1 MKYRGIDIQ
10 DSVSTYKTEK
20 VCEVFGDINCLDI
33 TNEIRMTN
41 KDFSEFVDKL
51 VKIRDEFKEK
61 NNISF
66 IINVFEGYY
75 NCDLCDDENTVPS
88 IYIETEEE
96 IKESPEECEKRIE
109 HQKKLI
115 DKSVE
120 ESEERKK
127 QIEEK
132 KKKDAIRLLE
142 NLGYKVI

>member
-66 IINVFEGYY
+66 IINVFEGYHDY
-75 NCDLCDDENTVPS
+75 DLCDDENTVPS

-96 IKESPEECEKRIE
+96 IKESPEEREKRIE
-109 HQKKLI
+109 RQKKLI

-120 ESEERKK
+120 ESEKLKK

-132 KKKDAIRLLE
+132 KEKDAIRFLE

>member
-1 MKYRGIDIQ
+1 MKYKGVYIQ
-10 DSVSTYKTEK
+10 DNVSTYNTEK
-20 VCEVFGDINCLDI
+20 VCEVFGDINCLDV

-51 VKIRDEFKEK
+51 VKIRDKFKEK

-66 IINVFEGYY
+66 IINVFEGYHDY
-75 NCDLCDDENTVPS
+75 DLCDDENTVPS

-96 IKESPEECEKRIE
+96 IKESPEEREKRIE
-109 HQKKLI
+109 RQKKLI

-120 ESEERKK
+120 ESEKLKK

-132 KKKDAIRLLE
+132 KEKDAIRFLE

>member
-1 MKYRGIDIQ
+1 MKYKGIKIEDN
-10 DSVSTYKTEK
+10 VSTYKTEK
-20 VCEVFGDINCLDI
+20 VCEVFGDINRLDV

-41 KDFSEFVDKL
+41 KDFSAFVDKL
-51 VKIRDEFKEK
+51 VKIRDKFKER

-96 IKESPEECEKRIE
+96 IKESPEEREERIE
-109 HQKKLI
+109 RQKELI
-115 DKSVE
+115 DKHIE
-120 ESEERKK
+120 ESENQKRQIMEK
-127 QIEEK
+127 QK
-132 KKKDAIRLLE
+132 RDAIRLLE